1 MSPQSK
7 SKKARASR
15 AAAKKSKPAS
25 RGGASRK
32 SLARRVLKFGGTSVT
47 GASRVDVIARVV
59 RDRLETC
66 DPIVVVSAMSGIT
79 EALRRA
85 AQEAARGEASDTLRE
100 IEARH
105 RDAVGEVA
113 QGDPRTAEAVEKLLA
128 DANRLIQGI
137 GLLGECS
144 PRTLDQVLSL
154 GERLSIHLIAGG
166 LRARGIPA
174 RAVDAADVVVT
185 DDNHT
190 EAEVDFPAT
199 EEKARTALAPD
210 GTVPV
215 VTGFLGAT
223 KTGDR
228 TTLGKGG
235 SDYSAAV
242 LGWAV
247 KAEEVEIWTDV
258 PGVMTADPRVVP
270 DARPLRHLGF
280 SEVLELSHWG
290 AKVVHHK
297 TVRPC
302 RDRGIPLSIRNT
314 MSPDDPGTL
323 VTPRA
328 PVSKMGPVRGIASID
343 RVTVLQ
349 LTGVG
354 HGSESLAS
362 RFLSALDQARCPVL
376 LLSQGSSERSV
387 CAAVAPQTVRPALRA
402 IEKAFELERRAGLL
416 DEPSVEEDCSIV
428 AVVGEAMKDTPGIAG
443 KVFGVLGEKGVSIRA
458 IAQGASEL
466 NISFVIR
473 RDDVQTAVRAVHDAF
488 FGPESA
494 AALAEVASAEQGA
507 RARATAFERGASG
520 PLDVVELATE
530 LLAIPSLS
538 GHEHAVTEFVADVLA
553 ARGWE
558 VRTQPVVAGR
568 QNLWATRGKGDV
580 TLSTHLDTVP
590 SYFAPRRENGKLYG
604 RGACDAKGI
613 AAAMLCA
620 AQRLADEG
628 EARVDLLFVVG
639 EELRSDG
646 ARAAAHL
653 PATSRWLVNGEPTES
668 KLVRA
673 SKGSLRLILRTKGQE
688 AHSAY
693 PDRGR
698 SAVDAMVA
706 LLGDLRGLRL
716 PKDDVLGETTL
727 NVGTISGGTAANVLA
742 GACEVEIMIRLV
754 GDAEAVKK
762 KIGALVGARAEVEW
776 GSHIPTQQ
784 YKVIKGFPTTTVS
797 YTSDVPILSTWG
809 TPLMY
814 GPGSIH
820 HAHTEEE
827 HVSIEDL
834 RSAVDAYARIARAL
848 LES

>member
-1 MSPQSK
+1 MSPR
-7 SKKARASR
+7 SKKQESAPVPSGL
-15 AAAKKSKPAS
+15 P
-25 RGGASRK
+25 
-32 SLARRVLKFGGTSVT
+32 RRVLKFGGTSVT
-47 GASRVDVIARVV
+47 GASRVDVVARVL
-59 RDRLETC
+59 RERIGRC
-66 DPIVVVSAMSGIT
+66 DPIVVVSAMSGVT
-79 EALRRA
+79 EQLRRA
-85 AQEAARGEASDTLRE
+85 SELAVRGEAADLMRE

-105 RDAVGEVA
+105 RDAVEEVA
-113 QGDPRTAEAVEKLLA
+113 GGRPETAEAVEALLA

-154 GERLSIHLIAGG
+154 GERLSVHLIAGG
-166 LRARGIPA
+166 LRDRGIET

-185 DDNHT
+185 DEQHT

-199 EEKARTALAPD
+199 EQKVLAVLAPD
-210 GTVPV
+210 GTVPIV
-215 VTGFLGAT
+215 AGFLGAT
-223 KTGDR
+223 KTGER

-247 KAEEVEIWTDV
+247 RAEEVEIWTDV
-258 PGVMTADPRVVP
+258 AGVMTADPRVVP

-328 PVSKMGPVRGIASID
+328 PASRMGPVRGIASID
-343 RVTVLQ
+343 RVALFQ
-349 LTGVG
+349 LSGVG
-354 HGSESLAS
+354 HGTESLAS
-362 RFLSALDQARCPVL
+362 RFLHALDEARCPVL

-387 CAAVAPQTVRPALRA
+387 CVALAPQSVRPALRA
-402 IEKAFELERRAGLL
+402 IEKAFELERKAGLM
-416 DEPSVEEDCSIV
+416 DPPSVEEECSIV

-443 KVFGVLGEKGVSIRA
+443 KVFGVLGERGVSIRA
-458 IAQGASEL
+458 IAQGSSEL

-473 RDDVQTAVRAVHDAF
+473 REDVNTAVRAIHGAF
-488 FGPESA
+488 FGPGSA
-494 AALAEVASAEQGA
+494 AATGIDFGAEEVAPRTFDRSAE
-507 RARATAFERGASG
+507 G

-530 LLAIPSLS
+530 LIAIPSLS
-538 GHEHAVTEFVADVLA
+538 GHEHAVSEFVADVLTS
-553 ARGWE
+553 RGWE
-558 VRTQPVVAGR
+558 IRTQPVTAGR
-568 QNLWATRGKGDV
+568 VNLWATRGRGEV

-590 SYFAPRRENGKLYG
+590 AYFPPRRENGRLYG

-628 EARVDLLFVVG
+628 EDRVDLLFVVG

-646 ARAAAHL
+646 ARVAAQL

-668 KLVRA
+668 KLVSA
-673 SKGSLRLILRTKGQE
+673 SKGSLRVVLRTRGQE

-693 PDRGR
+693 PELGS

-706 LLGDLRGLRL
+706 LLADLRGLRL
-716 PKDDVLGETTL
+716 PTDPVLGDTTL
-727 NVGTISGGTAANVLA
+727 NVGTIEGGTAANIFA

-754 GDAEAVKK
+754 GDGDEVKK
-762 KIGALVGARAEVEW
+762 KITACIAGRADIEW
-776 GSHIPTQQ
+776 GSQIPTQRYQ
-784 YKVIKGFPTTTVS
+784 VIEGFPTTTVA
-797 YTSDVPILSTWG
+797 YTSDVPILAAWG
-809 TPLMY
+809 TPLMF

-848 LES
+848 LQWGASQSGAPRS